1 MRHARYEMTDK
12 RTDRQTRKQINN
24 ALSSSSELCLKF
36 QVSSSS
42 GKPTWQS
49 FRVTWGLNILSSR
62 TFSKLPQ
69 TEGRARSEGFA
80 RLAGECSGGKF
91 VGHRF
96 MKGLDTAAVIIYDD
110 NGYVAGLQHGVR
122 ISFTLN

>member
-1 MRHARYEMTDK
+1 MTNLFSPP
-12 RTDRQTRKQINN
+12 TQISWGLLLLE
-24 ALSSSSELCLKF
+24 ALC
-36 QVSSSS
+36 S
-42 GKPTWQS
+42 GGSLDVEPTWQS

-110 NGYVAGLQHGVR
+110 NGYVAGLQHG
-122 ISFTLN
+122 

>member
-1 MRHARYEMTDK
+1 
-12 RTDRQTRKQINN
+12 TRRLINTEE
-24 ALSSSSELCLKF
+24 ELRCAAKNRCT
-36 QVSSSS
+36 VTE
-42 GKPTWQS
+42 PTWQS

-110 NGYVAGLQHGVR
+110 NGYVAGLQHG
-122 ISFTLN
+122 